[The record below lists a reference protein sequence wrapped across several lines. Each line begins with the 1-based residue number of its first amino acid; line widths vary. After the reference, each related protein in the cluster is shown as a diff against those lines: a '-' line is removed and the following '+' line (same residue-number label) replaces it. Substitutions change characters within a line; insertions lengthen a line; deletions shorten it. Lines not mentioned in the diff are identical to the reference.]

1 MISYMVM
8 YEFGASYHGIIW
20 SHCFLRLWHWL
31 TRWTKYVAPVSQLLL
46 GTVMHKTPG
55 KIYIPGS
62 IKSNKLYIC
71 LEPWFLSMNCQL
83 PQEAKTIDLHLAT
96 SLEKSSYLGN
106 SLWFRGVT
114 AISEFS
120 SMGSW
125 APHGAVLPQPA
136 LAMEP
141 CFYDRIIEST
151 SKHHF
156 GQNPIHLLSGIKP
169 LSMTIVMIHKSISV
183 DPWQSIWGQTICTC
197 VHIFR
202 LHVVNVRILYVHIW
216 SYTYNYNYMCICI
229 YIYYVCDCR
238 LHLCLYI
245 YI

>member
-1 MISYMVM
+1 
-8 YEFGASYHGIIW
+8 
-20 SHCFLRLWHWL
+20 
-31 TRWTKYVAPVSQLLL
+31 
-46 GTVMHKTPG
+46 
-55 KIYIPGS
+55 
-62 IKSNKLYIC
+62 
-71 LEPWFLSMNCQL
+71 
-83 PQEAKTIDLHLAT
+83 
-96 SLEKSSYLGN
+96 
-106 SLWFRGVT
+106 
-114 AISEFS
+114 
-120 SMGSW
+120 
-125 APHGAVLPQPA
+125 
-136 LAMEP
+136 
-141 CFYDRIIEST
+141 
-151 SKHHF
+151 
-156 GQNPIHLLSGIKP
+156 LLSGIKP